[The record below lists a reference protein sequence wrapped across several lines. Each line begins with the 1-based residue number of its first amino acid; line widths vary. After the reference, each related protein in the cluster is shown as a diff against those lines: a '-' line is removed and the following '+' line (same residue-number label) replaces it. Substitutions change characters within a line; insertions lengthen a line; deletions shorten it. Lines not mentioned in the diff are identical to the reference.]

1 MTGFD
6 PNVTTEEGLKPV
18 PVIVRVNEGPPAV
31 ALAGINAPM
40 VGWEF
45 AGRTV
50 RARADDGLPPGLETV
65 TSGVPAT
72 AMALAGIV
80 ACISLGPW

>member
-50 RARADDGLPPGLETV
+50 SVSADDVPPPALLTPNGFV
-65 TSGVPAT
+65 TDTLIVP
-72 AMALAGIV
+72 
-80 ACISLGPW
+80 